1 MDLEN
6 SNWENQEQTEAIF
19 KASQI
24 ELLALFNAIQDVI
37 LVLSSEGRYLKI
49 APSSAPSLYK
59 PPGEML
65 GKTLHDVLPQEFAD
79 RVFNC
84 IQETLA
90 TKKTVKIEYSLP
102 IDNQEIWFEATIAAM
117 GEDKA
122 VVVARDI
129 SDRKK
134 LEAKLRQQAQ
144 DLEETLQELQRTQTQ
159 MIHSEKMSSL
169 GQLVAGVAHE
179 INNPVNFISGNI
191 TPLNDYIQDLLNLI
205 ELYQQYN
212 LDDHPEIQ
220 EFIDDIDLEYIKE
233 DLPKIVNS
241 MSIGTQRIRKI
252 VLSLRNFS
260 RMDEAEFKQVDIH
273 EGINSTLMIL
283 KHRLQDI
290 TVITN
295 YGELPLLECYVGEMN
310 QVFMNILV
318 NAIDAIEQRKEQDQ
332 ILENPENTGKI
343 NIQTQVLD
351 EQWIEIKI
359 IDNGIGMSEETQ
371 KQIMNPFF
379 TTKPVGQGTGIGMSI
394 SYQII
399 TERHSGSLNCDSN
412 LGQGTQF
419 IIKIPIHQSN

>member
-1 MDLEN
+1 MNLKN
-6 SNWENQEQTEAIF
+6 SDWDNQEQKEAVLNT
-19 KASQI
+19 SQT

-37 LVLSSEGRYLKI
+37 LVLSAEGRYLKI

-59 PPGEML
+59 PPMEML
-65 GKTLHDVLPQEFAD
+65 GKTMHEVLPEEFAD
-79 RVFNC
+79 RVLHC

-102 IDNQEIWFEATIAAM
+102 IDNKEVWFEATIAAM
-117 GEDKA
+117 GEEQA

-134 LEAKLRQQAQ
+134 LEEKLRQQAQ
-144 DLEETLQELQRTQTQ
+144 DLEETLQELQLTQTQ

-191 TPLNDYIQDLLNLI
+191 NPLNDYIQDLLNLI
-205 ELYQQYN
+205 ELYQKHN
-212 LDDHPEIQ
+212 LDNNLEIQ
-220 EFIDDIDLEYIKE
+220 EFINEIDLEYIKE

-318 NAIDAIEQRKEQDQ
+318 NAIDAIEQRKEKDQ
-332 ILENPENTGKI
+332 ISDNAEKPGQI
-343 NIQTQVLD
+343 NIKTQVLD

-359 IDNGIGMSEETQ
+359 IDNGIGMTEETQ
-371 KQIMNPFF
+371 QQIMNPFF
-379 TTKPVGQGTGIGMSI
+379 TTKPVGKGTGIGMSI
-394 SYQII
+394 SCQII
-399 TERHSGSLNCDSN
+399 TERHSGILNCKST
-412 LGQGTQF
+412 LYQGTEF
-419 IIKIPIHQSN
+419 IIRLPINQ